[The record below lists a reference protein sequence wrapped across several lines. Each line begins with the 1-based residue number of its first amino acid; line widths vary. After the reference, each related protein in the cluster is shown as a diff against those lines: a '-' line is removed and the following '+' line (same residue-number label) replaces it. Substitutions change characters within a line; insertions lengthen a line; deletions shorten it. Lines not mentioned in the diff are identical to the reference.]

1 MGVTYHP
8 TNDGKHLTMNKTF
21 PLCLTEDEYDE
32 YTAALERAIE
42 FVEDE
47 ETCDALNRLVGALE
61 GAHDAAT
68 M

>member
-1 MGVTYHP
+1 
-8 TNDGKHLTMNKTF
+8 MNKTF